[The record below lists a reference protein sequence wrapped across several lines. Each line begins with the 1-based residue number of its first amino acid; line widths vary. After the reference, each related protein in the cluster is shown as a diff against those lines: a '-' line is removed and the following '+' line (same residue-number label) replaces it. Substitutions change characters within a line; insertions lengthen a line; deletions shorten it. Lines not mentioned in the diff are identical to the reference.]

1 MKSEL
6 EDIKKEIKEIRKIV
20 DDIKKIIVS
29 PKYSGEIEYGDRFH
43 VGRANKHINLNLRV
57 EKEE

>member
-6 EDIKKEIKEIRKIV
+6 E
-20 DDIKKIIVS
+20 DIKKIIVS